1 MKLLLIPAIALLGF
15 AAIARAAGPADLI
28 RLYEEE
34 ILAHDLYVALGE
46 KFPDVMPLQNIPRS
60 ESRHRDALAAVLKAE
75 GIELPKPPE
84 GRRFASDGLDELFA
98 KWLAD
103 GGKSVIDA
111 CLAGV
116 RLEDHDIADLRKAQI
131 DFPKHKE
138 VLGQLEAASNNHLR
152 AFHRN
157 LASQGGKYTPEALS
171 EADFNTIL
179 NGNNSCG
186 GGSNAA
192 CGTPVGGPGKNAREK
207 GKGNGCGNGRVESKG
222 KAKGQGQ
229 NKGQRGANC
238 PNGN

>member
-1 MKLLLIPAIALLGF
+1 MKLLLIPAIVLLGV

-103 GGKSVIDA
+103 GAKSAVDA
-111 CLAGV
+111 CRAGV
-116 RLEDHDIADLRKAQI
+116 RLEDHDIADLRKARM

-138 VLGQLEAASNNHLR
+138 VLEQLETASGNHLR

-157 LASQGGKYTPEALS
+157 LSARGGEYTAEALPA
-171 EADFNTIL
+171 ADFKAIL
-179 NGNNSCG
+179 DDANRGGCG
-186 GGSNAA
+186 CGSTCTKSK
-192 CGTPVGGPGKNAREK
+192 CGQ
-207 GKGNGCGNGRVESKG
+207 GKGQAGKRRGNGWHGGR
-222 KAKGQGQ
+222 
-229 NKGQRGANC
+229 
-238 PNGN
+238 